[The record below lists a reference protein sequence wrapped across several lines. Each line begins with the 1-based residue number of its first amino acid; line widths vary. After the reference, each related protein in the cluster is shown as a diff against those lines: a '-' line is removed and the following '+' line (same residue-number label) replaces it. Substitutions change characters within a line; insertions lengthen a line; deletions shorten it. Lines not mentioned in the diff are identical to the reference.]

1 MQKGCLTPIKTIIPE
16 GSLLSPFEDCAVVG
30 GNVLTSQRIVDVIF
44 KAFGVCA
51 ASQVNYALRIR

>member
-1 MQKGCLTPIKTIIPE
+1 LAAIKTIIPE

-44 KAFGVCA
+44 KAFGICA
-51 ASQVNYALRIR
+51 ASQVSLAIVIILI